1 MNESPDSQANAEIS
15 NIYTDVTLYRGKK
28 SATIKVGPNM
38 IIVPENC
45 SELTRSL
52 FDELGIRYLM
62 RKKNVVESK
71 IGVSSYSLD
80 EIPQKDYVKVM
91 NLKLLV
97 PKKLH
102 KVQVDVF
109 SQPGQTNQKMTCTKE
124 VLDKLANNP
133 ALKKRKH
140 RPSYKSNI
148 V

>member
-1 MNESPDSQANAEIS
+1 MNDSPDSQVNAEIS

-28 SATIKVGPNM
+28 SAKIKVGPNM

-45 SELTRSL
+45 RELTRSL
-52 FDELGIRYLM
+52 LEELGIGYLM
-62 RKKNVVESK
+62 RKKNVAESK

-97 PKKLH
+97 PKKLN
-102 KVQVDVF
+102 KGQIDVF
-109 SQPGQTNQKMTCTKE
+109 NQPDQTNQKTTCTKE
-124 VLDKLANNP
+124 VLDKLANNH